1 MLGLLYFI
9 VEVLCLFG
17 LFCGFGE
24 AGIRIIVEY
33 KLFSLFLSS
42 KEGFY
47 LTSQMGSEK
56 IFFCYGGT
64 LCESAAQ

>member
-33 KLFSLFLSS
+33 KLFSLFFIIQG
-42 KEGFY
+42 GF
-47 LTSQMGSEK
+47 LPHFPNGK
-56 IFFCYGGT
+56 
-64 LCESAAQ
+64 